1 MIEDMKVKEEGVKK
15 SIKKITTLEE
25 KLKQSHLHGS
35 EELKPAYAA
44 YAKKMAIKDKAREVK
59 RQMKQSSEM
68 ILKEELKGMKRVLR
82 RLGMMNS
89 DNVVEVKGR
98 VACEVD
104 SADELVI
111 TELIFNNSFSDL
123 SVEQLVALCS
133 CFVYGEKAS
142 DEAEAGLEETLT
154 TPLRMLQ
161 VSQPPDVRWSYE
173 PH

>member
-1 MIEDMKVKEEGVKK
+1 MIEDMKVKEDGVKK
-15 SIKKITTLEE
+15 SIKKIVTLEE
-25 KLKQSHLHGS
+25 KLKQSRLHGS

-44 YAKKMAIKDKAREVK
+44 FAKKMAIKDKAREVK

-111 TELIFNNSFSDL
+111 TELIFNNSFSL
-123 SVEQLVALCS
+123 KL
-133 CFVYGEKAS
+133 
-142 DEAEAGLEETLT
+142 
-154 TPLRMLQ
+154 
-161 VSQPPDVRWSYE
+161 
-173 PH
+173 